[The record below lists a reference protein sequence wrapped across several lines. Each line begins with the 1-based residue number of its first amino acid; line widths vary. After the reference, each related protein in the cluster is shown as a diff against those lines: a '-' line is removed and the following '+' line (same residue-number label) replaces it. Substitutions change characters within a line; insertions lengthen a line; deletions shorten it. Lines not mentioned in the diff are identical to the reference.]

1 MNTYL
6 DTGVLLPLYIEESF
20 SERITKIVEERSESI
35 PVNLFQEVEFENATR
50 LKLFRGEITYRHVTQ
65 ILKAWEDDIRAGL
78 LIRRPVNWVQALD
91 EARRLGTLVS
101 AKTGCRTLD
110 LVHVAIAV
118 KWGCER
124 FITADARQLKA
135 AQAAG
140 LKVLDVSVIGKSN
153 SGK

>member
-20 SERITKIVEERSESI
+20 SDRITKIVEARSD
-35 PVNLFQEVEFENATR
+35 PLPLNLFQEVEFENATR
-50 LKLFRGEITYRHVTQ
+50 LKVFRREITPRHVTQ
-65 ILKAWEDDIRAGL
+65 IFKAWNDDIGAGR

-91 EARRLGTLVS
+91 EARLLGTMVS
-101 AKTGCRTLD
+101 VKTGCRTLD

-118 KWGCER
+118 KWGCEW
-124 FITADARQLKA
+124 FVTADERQLKA

-140 LKVLDVSVIGKSN
+140 LKVLDVREVD
-153 SGK
+153 